1 MPLKESEWGLPAV
14 SSVTVMEAPLGPGW
28 LGVKVT
34 VIMQFV
40 PAARLEPHVLLWL
53 KSPPAA
59 TLLITTGELPLLVRV
74 AACVVLAVPT
84 SCGLKP
90 KPVAGEKL
98 RVSGSAR
105 TETV

>member
-1 MPLKESEWGLPAV
+1 MDSGPLVVPTPTAPKNKLVADRVALGPEVKPMPLKESEWGLPAV

-59 TLLITTGELPLLVRV
+59 TLLITTGELP
-74 AACVVLAVPT
+74 
-84 SCGLKP
+84 
-90 KPVAGEKL
+90 
-98 RVSGSAR
+98 
-105 TETV
+105 